1 MFLNVLRPTG
11 VCQLIPDKFQ
21 ETLVSFGFLE
31 VIVCIARSAPLLGIE
46 CALVRMTPAL
56 DVRVVS
62 RTSIFS
68 GVRIAR

>member
-11 VCQLIPDKFQ
+11 VCQLIPDEFQ
-21 ETLVSFGFLE
+21 ETPVSFWFLE
-31 VIVCIARSAPLLGIE
+31 VIVCIAISAPLLGIE
-46 CALVRMTPAL
+46 CALARMTPAP